1 MKLKKCFAWLLVLV
15 MLLSTMTA
23 CSSSDGEGSA
33 SENEAPKYKIGCII
47 YGKEDSLGSMCYS
60 MLNSAAEALGCE
72 ITFALGSYDASAQVA
87 DAENLISSGV
97 DGLLVLPLAEN
108 ASQKIG
114 VLCEENKIP
123 WAIMFRTISDE
134 NIREEL
140 EASEYFIGNI
150 LGDDK
155 GNAKEVA
162 RISAEKFGMK
172 NVCTVYSPKGSSNA
186 LRNDGFLEGMETY
199 GMTQLAESTPSGG
212 DMSAVSN
219 MIQTFITTNP
229 DMDGILCTTGATGVG
244 EAIISTL
251 DQMAPDN
258 VKLAIMDTFSGMEEA
273 FASGRLVV
281 VCGGQAP
288 IALFTFVML
297 YNAMDGHRL
306 ADTPQ
311 ELQQK
316 YIFVTNAEECALFN
330 KYIINPDYELYSAE
344 ELRQMTVRY
353 NPDFTMD
360 SLLQVIE
367 DCNFEN
373 LTSGLES

>member
-1 MKLKKCFAWLLVLV
+1 MKSKRYVAWLLVLV
-15 MLLSTMTA
+15 MLISTLVACGSGGNETA
-23 CSSSDGEGSA
+23 GGD
-33 SENEAPKYKIGCII
+33 EAPKYKIGCII

-60 MLNSAAEALGCE
+60 LLNSAAAALGCE
-72 ITFALGSYDASAQVA
+72 VTFAMGSYDASAQIA

-108 ASQKIG
+108 ASQRIG
-114 VLCEENKIP
+114 AICEENKIP
-123 WAIMFRTISDE
+123 WAIMFRTVSDE
-134 NIREEL
+134 SIRAEL

-150 LGDDK
+150 LGDDA
-155 GNAKEVA
+155 GNAEEVA
-162 RISAEKFGMK
+162 RIAAEKFGMK
-172 NVCTVYSPKGSSNA
+172 KVCVIYSPEGSSNA
-186 LRNDGFLEGMETY
+186 LRNDGFLKGMETY

-212 DMSAVSN
+212 DMSTVSN

-229 DMDGILCTTGATGVG
+229 DMDGILCTTGATGIG
-244 EAIISTL
+244 ETMISTL

-273 FASGRLVV
+273 FESGRLAV

-288 IALFTFVML
+288 ISLFTFIML

-316 YIFVTNAEECALFN
+316 YIFVTDAEECALFDQ
-330 KYIINPDYELYSAE
+330 YIVNPEHDLYSAE
-344 ELRQMTVRY
+344 EIRQMTVRY

-360 SLLQVIE
+360 SLLQVME
-367 DCNFEN
+367 DCNLEN
-373 LTSGLES
+373 LASGLAS